1 MITGL
6 CGNRMIVVDDRT
18 HDRAAALISHMPH
31 VVATALV
38 NELVADPE
46 RDIAT
51 ALAAGSW
58 RDMTRVALTDPDRTR
73 AMVEEDD
80 ANVSRLLRDVSSR
93 LLAVADA
100 LDGEGRDAALARFFA
115 EGDPFRTFKTAQ
127 ADIHTHA
134 PERIVE
140 LPEHGW
146 QTALTDLARRGE
158 HIVRFNTPRTVVV
171 RELSHIG

>member
-1 MITGL
+1 M
-6 CGNRMIVVDDRT
+6 
-18 HDRAAALISHMPH
+18 
-31 VVATALV
+31 
-38 NELVADPE
+38 
-46 RDIAT
+46 
-51 ALAAGSW
+51 
-58 RDMTRVALTDPDRTR
+58 
-73 AMVEEDD
+73 
-80 ANVSRLLRDVSSR
+80 
-93 LLAVADA
+93 ADA
-100 LDGEGRDAALARFFA
+100 LDGVGRDAALTRFFA